1 MYELMKHFK
10 SLSIYSLF
18 SVMGYCVMANIGNVN
33 TTVDTQEPRDMSPIK
48 TIKKASIRT
57 QAKTPAKTISLKF
70 TAQQTQ
76 HITIEFEDAYLNYN
90 PSVGNEWEVWIEV
103 NGRRY
108 EEGARINVSNYQNI
122 SMTLK
127 VVEHDKYPDRVSRT
141 VSLNRNH
148 INKGSFSET
157 IRVREG
163 HGRYAGNVAEWQ
175 FDFSIKTDKGV

>member
-1 MYELMKHFK
+1 MYELIKHFK
-10 SLSIYSLF
+10 SLSMYSLF
-18 SVMGYCVMANIGNVN
+18 SVMGYCVMANVGNVK
-33 TTVDTQEPRDMSPIK
+33 TTVDTQGPRVMTPTE
-48 TIKKASIRT
+48 TIKKVLVRT
-57 QAKTPAKTISLKF
+57 QAKTPVKTIPLKF
-70 TAQQTQ
+70 TTQQTQ

-108 EEGARINVSNYQNI
+108 EEGARINVSNYKNT

-127 VVEHDKYPDRVSRT
+127 VVEHDKYPDRASRT
-141 VSLNRNH
+141 ISLNKQHLSGGN
-148 INKGSFSET
+148 FSET
-157 IRVREG
+157 VRVREG